1 MKHKR
6 LCLTLGGALLLC
18 QPIRGNF
25 RRLCYGQVTVQ
36 RNGRKETYQTMGI
49 SLFAWSPWLTLTVSV
64 SQTMLTMGLSILNCI
79 ANYIAE

>member
-1 MKHKR
+1 
-6 LCLTLGGALLLC
+6 
-18 QPIRGNF
+18 
-25 RRLCYGQVTVQ
+25 
-36 RNGRKETYQTMGI
+36 MGI